1 MSAKELEKPG
11 TGSVPASPQVR
22 HRFVIALGGNA
33 IIPVGL
39 EGTYEQQQDI
49 TRETMEQVAQLAADG
64 HEIVMTHGNGP
75 VVGNIVLRCD
85 AGQALHGIPPMPM
98 YVCGADSQGG
108 LGFMIQQA
116 LKNALDDA
124 GIPKAVVAVVTQVRV
139 DPKDPAFAK
148 PTKPIGPFYS
158 QEQAEQVR
166 RETGWT
172 VVEDA
177 NRGWRR
183 VVPSPHPV
191 EVIEAEA
198 IGILVEAGV
207 VTIAVGGGGVPVIR
221 NDAGRLEG
229 IDAVIDKDRAS
240 DLLGRLIG
248 ADILVII
255 TQVEK
260 VYARFGQPDQE
271 ALDVLTADRA
281 TALLEAGE
289 FPAGSMGPKIE
300 AALEFLAGGGREVII
315 TSPEHLLEAVA
326 GRKGTRI
333 VPS

>member
-11 TGSVPASPQVR
+11 TGSVPASPQGR

-124 GIPKAVVAVVTQVRV
+124 GVPKAVVAVVTQVRV